1 MVCLHLVIQG
11 RKMHGSSTT
20 EGCSTMNMENA
31 LEESLLNIDP
41 TEGPVT
47 RVNTSMI
54 VEAIKDI
61 KTR

>member
-1 MVCLHLVIQG
+1 
-11 RKMHGSSTT
+11 MHGSSTT